1 MCGGS
6 EIVLD
11 VKFTLQENNPSKSK
25 KELGPITM
33 SFDIPNYNISNIGI
47 KELKIMSKYSKDNPN
62 RWIRSF
68 TKTKSYVV
76 RIA

>member
-1 MCGGS
+1 M
-6 EIVLD
+6 
-11 VKFTLQENNPSKSK
+11 KFTLQEKNHSKSK

-33 SFDIPNYNISNIGI
+33 SFEIPNHNISNIGI
-47 KELKIMSKYSKDNPN
+47 KELKILTNDTKYNPK
-62 RWIRSF
+62 RWIRTF